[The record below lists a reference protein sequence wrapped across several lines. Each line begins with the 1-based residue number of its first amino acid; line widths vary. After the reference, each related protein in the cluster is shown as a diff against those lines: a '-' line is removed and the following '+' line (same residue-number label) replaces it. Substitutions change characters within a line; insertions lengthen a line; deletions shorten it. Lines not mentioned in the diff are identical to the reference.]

1 MQPKDAE
8 AKTRLRQE
16 DMIQR
21 AFLNGTEQWTTVY
34 DDWNFENGITGGWYC
49 AFSRPEQRDAVLSKD
64 GWNLTKGG
72 GMPGFYEIFDQ
83 HEVAGEYSRC
93 IADPGIEPLVLVQE
107 FHGVVPDSLHIS
119 EEFYLLMNL
128 WRNPRDNNYYEIGDD
143 GSKELGIQFKDG
155 KIVIRTSLLRRYQA
169 ARQLDLLLFS
179 DSIVWV
185 DSDLPKE
192 AFVDDQLELVDRDKL
207 FTISRAVGKHSIYPE
222 RASSRLLTKKL
233 LPPRPQ
239 ETCGIFPWDRVVK
252 YMAFI
257 IGEDDEG
264 QPIEFTCNPDELA
277 NYFGKNPDAPHYLTP
292 VFFKPEVMQRYYDDP
307 TIYSVSDGRL
317 SCAMK
322 WGVQIDNGSPEFV
335 AVFLG
340 DIGRDIPPSHWK
352 HWASYNIV
360 PPGRMS
366 DSAVHRSFYG
376 RFIETENPE
385 FLFKYAYE
393 ELQDAWERNWGW
405 KLYRDPAGND
415 REIIHRFRIP
425 LTDRNAD
432 LNDQLLNL
440 AKLTVDLLNERDIGK
455 HVIAAESDRG
465 IAKLK
470 RFLEEQEYKF
480 TDRDIVLLKRIQ
492 RLRSMVVAHTSGSKG
507 AALLE
512 NELAGRSEREFFI
525 ALLQETT
532 TTMKDLADLAPRDRK
547 RVVS

>member
-1 MQPKDAE
+1 ME
-8 AKTRLRQE
+8 
-16 DMIQR
+16 
-21 AFLNGTEQWTTVY
+21 
-34 DDWNFENGITGGWYC
+34 
-49 AFSRPEQRDAVLSKD
+49 
-64 GWNLTKGG
+64 
-72 GMPGFYEIFDQ
+72 
-83 HEVAGEYSRC
+83 
-93 IADPGIEPLVLVQE
+93 
-107 FHGVVPDSLHIS
+107 
-119 EEFYLLMNL
+119 
-128 WRNPRDNNYYEIGDD
+128 
-143 GSKELGIQFKDG
+143 
-155 KIVIRTSLLRRYQA
+155 
-169 ARQLDLLLFS
+169 
-179 DSIVWV
+179 
-185 DSDLPKE
+185 
-192 AFVDDQLELVDRDKL
+192 
-207 FTISRAVGKHSIYPE
+207 
-222 RASSRLLTKKL
+222 
-233 LPPRPQ
+233 
-239 ETCGIFPWDRVVK
+239 
-252 YMAFI
+252 
-257 IGEDDEG
+257 
-264 QPIEFTCNPDELA
+264 
-277 NYFGKNPDAPHYLTP
+277 KNPDAPHYLTP

-352 HWASYNIV
+352 HWASYNIL

-366 DSAVHRSFYG
+366 DSAFHRSFYG
-376 RFIETENPE
+376 KFVETENPE

>member
-1 MQPKDAE
+1 
-8 AKTRLRQE
+8 
-16 DMIQR
+16 
-21 AFLNGTEQWTTVY
+21 
-34 DDWNFENGITGGWYC
+34 
-49 AFSRPEQRDAVLSKD
+49 
-64 GWNLTKGG
+64 
-72 GMPGFYEIFDQ
+72 
-83 HEVAGEYSRC
+83 
-93 IADPGIEPLVLVQE
+93 
-107 FHGVVPDSLHIS
+107 
-119 EEFYLLMNL
+119 
-128 WRNPRDNNYYEIGDD
+128 
-143 GSKELGIQFKDG
+143 
-155 KIVIRTSLLRRYQA
+155 
-169 ARQLDLLLFS
+169 
-179 DSIVWV
+179 
-185 DSDLPKE
+185 
-192 AFVDDQLELVDRDKL
+192 
-207 FTISRAVGKHSIYPE
+207 
-222 RASSRLLTKKL
+222 
-233 LPPRPQ
+233 
-239 ETCGIFPWDRVVK
+239 
-252 YMAFI
+252 
-257 IGEDDEG
+257 
-264 QPIEFTCNPDELA
+264 
-277 NYFGKNPDAPHYLTP
+277 
-292 VFFKPEVMQRYYDDP
+292 
-307 TIYSVSDGRL
+307 
-317 SCAMK
+317 
-322 WGVQIDNGSPEFV
+322 
-335 AVFLG
+335 
-340 DIGRDIPPSHWK
+340 
-352 HWASYNIV
+352 
-360 PPGRMS
+360 MS

-455 HVIAAESDRG
+455 HVIAAKSDRG